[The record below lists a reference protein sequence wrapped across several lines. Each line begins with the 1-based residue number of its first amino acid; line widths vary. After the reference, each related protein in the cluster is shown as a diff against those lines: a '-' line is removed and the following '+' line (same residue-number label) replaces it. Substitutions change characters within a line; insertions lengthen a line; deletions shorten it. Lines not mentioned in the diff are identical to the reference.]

1 MPLTKLKLLEKFEV
15 QAQQNRSISYLDY
28 GVLLRVDEGLE
39 DDPDGHVDVV
49 LVHVLAQVHLGV
61 GLRQPDHALDVP
73 HSDGNTAIVKV

>member
-1 MPLTKLKLLEKFEV
+1 MSPLSLNIKLKRL
-15 QAQQNRSISYLDY
+15 SYLDY

-73 HSDGNTAIVKV
+73 HRDGHAAIVDV

>member
-1 MPLTKLKLLEKFEV
+1 MSSFNYIAFPL
-15 QAQQNRSISYLDY
+15 SYLDY

-61 GLRQPDHALDVP
+61 GLRQTDHALDVP
-73 HSDGNTAIVKV
+73 HRDGDAGMFEFPAKLS

>member
-1 MPLTKLKLLEKFEV
+1 MNVRLSEIVPFLPH
-15 QAQQNRSISYLDY
+15 LDY

-49 LVHVLAQVHLGV
+49 LVHVLPQVHLGV

-73 HSDGNTAIVKV
+73 HSDGDAAIVNAFEFPAKMS